1 MMGTE
6 VTIDELKQL
15 APDLIADSKDD
26 TITALIAN
34 AYQISLSDRFPK
46 SKMIDGEELPVRKMA
61 TEYMAL
67 HLLFVQGKTGQ
78 GIVSEKVDVLERHYA
93 DTTKLDWLNTSTWGQ
108 AYLRLYN
115 AYGGGS
121 SSRYVVIQ
129 H

>member
-1 MMGTE
+1 MGTE

-15 APDLIADSKDD
+15 APDLIADAKDD

-34 AYQISLSDRFPK
+34 AYQIALSDRFPK
-46 SKMIDGEELPVRKMA
+46 SKMIDGEDLHLRKMA

-67 HLLFVQGKTGQ
+67 HLLSVQGKTGQ

-93 DTTKLDWLNTSTWGQ
+93 DMTKLDWLNTSTWGQ
-108 AYLRLYN
+108 AYLRLYQ

-121 SSRYVVIQ
+121 SSKYVVIQ

>member
-1 MMGTE
+1 MMGAE

-15 APDLIADSKDD
+15 APDLIADTKDD
-26 TITALIAN
+26 TITAIIAN
-34 AYQISLSDRFPK
+34 AYQIALGDHFPK
-46 SKMIDGEELPVRKMA
+46 SKIIDGEELPVRKMA

-67 HLLFVQGKTGQ
+67 HLLSIQGKTGQ

-108 AYLRLYN
+108 AYLRIYKT
-115 AYGGGS
+115 YGGSG
-121 SSRYVVIQ
+121 SRYVVIQ

>member
-6 VTIDELKQL
+6 VTIDKLRKL

-34 AYQISLSDRFPK
+34 AYQIALSDHFPK
-46 SKMIDGEELPVRKMA
+46 SKMIDGEDLPVRKMA

-67 HLLFVQGKTGQ
+67 HLLSVQGKTGQ

-108 AYLRLYN
+108 AYLRLYKT
-115 AYGGGS
+115 YGGSG
-121 SSRYVVIQ
+121 SRYVVIQ

>member
-1 MMGTE
+1 MGTE
-6 VTIDELKQL
+6 VTIDELRKL
-15 APDLIADSKDD
+15 APSLIADSKDD

-34 AYQISLSDRFPK
+34 AYQIALSDHFPK

-61 TEYMAL
+61 TGYMAL
-67 HLLFVQGKTGQ
+67 HLLSVQGKTGQ

-108 AYLRLYN
+108 AYLRLYQT
-115 AYGGGS
+115 YGGSG
-121 SSRYVVIQ
+121 SRYVVIQ

>member
-6 VTIDELKQL
+6 VTIDELRKL
-15 APDLIADSKDD
+15 APDLIADAKDD

-34 AYQISLSDRFPK
+34 AYQIALSDRFPK
-46 SKMIDGEELPVRKMA
+46 LKMIDGEELSVRKMA
-61 TEYMAL
+61 TEYMVL
-67 HLLFVQGKTGQ
+67 HLLSVQGKTGQ

-108 AYLRLYN
+108 AYLRLYD

>member
-1 MMGTE
+1 MGVE
-6 VTIDELKQL
+6 VSIDELKQL
-15 APDLIADSKDD
+15 APDLIADTKDD

-34 AYQISLSDRFPK
+34 AYQIALSDRFPK
-46 SKMIDGEELPVRKMA
+46 SKMIDGEELLVRKMA

-67 HLLFVQGKTGQ
+67 HLLSIQGKTGQ

-108 AYLRLYN
+108 AYLRLYQT
-115 AYGGGS
+115 YGGS

>member
-1 MMGTE
+1 MGVE
-6 VTIDELKQL
+6 VSIDELKQL
-15 APDLIADSKDD
+15 VPDLIADTKDD

-34 AYQISLSDRFPK
+34 AYQIALSDRFPK
-46 SKMIDGEELPVRKMA
+46 SKMIDGEDLPVRKMA

-67 HLLFVQGKTGQ
+67 HLLSVQGKTGQ

-108 AYLRLYN
+108 AYLRLYK
-115 AYGGGS
+115 AYGGSG
-121 SSRYVVIQ
+121 SRYVVIQ

>member
-6 VTIDELKQL
+6 VTIDELRKL
-15 APDLIADSKDD
+15 APDLVADAKDD

-34 AYQISLSDRFPK
+34 AYQIALGDHFPK

-67 HLLFVQGKTGQ
+67 HLLSIQGKTGQ

-108 AYLRLYN
+108 AYLRLYQT
-115 AYGGGS
+115 YGGS

>member
-1 MMGTE
+1 MMNAE
-6 VTIDELKQL
+6 VTIDELKKL
-15 APDLIADSKDD
+15 APNLIVDAKDD

-34 AYQISLSDRFPK
+34 AYQIALSDHFPK
-46 SKMIDGEELPVRKMA
+46 SKMIDGEDLPVRKMA

-67 HLLFVQGKTGQ
+67 HLLSVQGKTGQ

-108 AYLRLYN
+108 AYLRLYKT
-115 AYGGGS
+115 YGGGG
-121 SSRYVVIQ
+121 SRYVVIQ

>member
-6 VTIDELKQL
+6 VTIDELKKL
-15 APDLIADSKDD
+15 APDLIADTKDD
-26 TITALIAN
+26 TITAIIAN
-34 AYQISLSDRFPK
+34 AYQIALGDRFPK

-67 HLLFVQGKTGQ
+67 HLLSVQGKTGQ

-108 AYLRLYN
+108 AYLRLYKT
-115 AYGGGS
+115 YGGSG
-121 SSRYVVIQ
+121 SRYMVIQ

>member
-1 MMGTE
+1 MGVE
-6 VTIDELKQL
+6 VSIDELKKL
-15 APDLIADSKDD
+15 APDLVADAKDD

-34 AYQISLSDRFPK
+34 AYQIALSDRFPK
-46 SKMIDGEELPVRKMA
+46 SKMIDGEDLHLRKMA

-67 HLLFVQGKTGQ
+67 HLLSMQGKTGQ

-108 AYLRLYN
+108 AYLRLYQT
-115 AYGGGS
+115 YGGS

>member
-1 MMGTE
+1 MGVE
-6 VTIDELKQL
+6 VTTDELKEL
-15 APDLIADSKDD
+15 APDLVADAKDD

-34 AYQISLSDRFPK
+34 AYQIALSDRFPK
-46 SKMIDGEELPVRKMA
+46 SKMIDGEDLHIRKMA

-67 HLLFVQGKTGQ
+67 HLLSMQGKTGQ

-108 AYLRLYN
+108 AYLRLYK
-115 AYGGGS
+115 AYGGGG
-121 SSRYVVIQ
+121 SRYVVIQ

>member
-15 APDLIADSKDD
+15 APDLIADTNDD

-34 AYQISLSDRFPK
+34 AYQIALSDRFPK
-46 SKMIDGEELPVRKMA
+46 SKMIDGEDLHLRKMA

-67 HLLFVQGKTGQ
+67 HLLSVQGKTGQ

-121 SSRYVVIQ
+121 SSKYVVIQ

>member
-1 MMGTE
+1 MVTE
-6 VTIDELKQL
+6 VTIDELRKL
-15 APDLIADSKDD
+15 APDLVADAKDD

-34 AYQISLSDRFPK
+34 AYQIALSDRFPK
-46 SKMIDGEELPVRKMA
+46 SKMIDGEDLHLRKMA

-67 HLLFVQGKTGQ
+67 HLLSVQGKTGQ

-93 DTTKLDWLNTSTWGQ
+93 DMTKLDWLNTSTWGQ
-108 AYLRLYN
+108 AYLRLYQ

-121 SSRYVVIQ
+121 SLRYVVIQ

>member
-1 MMGTE
+1 MGVE
-6 VTIDELKQL
+6 VTTDELKEL
-15 APDLIADSKDD
+15 APDLVADAKDD

-34 AYQISLSDRFPK
+34 AYQIALSDRLPK
-46 SKMIDGEELPVRKMA
+46 SKLIDGEDLNIRKMA

-67 HLLFVQGKTGQ
+67 HLLSVQGKTGQ

-108 AYLRLYN
+108 AYLRLYKT
-115 AYGGGS
+115 YGGGG
-121 SSRYVVIQ
+121 SRYVVIQ

>member
-6 VTIDELKQL
+6 VTIDELRKL
-15 APDLIADSKDD
+15 APDLVADAKDD

-34 AYQISLSDRFPK
+34 AYQIALSDRFPK
-46 SKMIDGEELPVRKMA
+46 SKMIDGEDLHLRKMA

-67 HLLFVQGKTGQ
+67 HLLSVQGKTGQ

-93 DTTKLDWLNTSTWGQ
+93 DTTKLDWLNTSAWGQ
-108 AYLRLYN
+108 AYLRLYQT
-115 AYGGGS
+115 YGGS

>member
-1 MMGTE
+1 MGVE
-6 VTIDELKQL
+6 VSIDELKQL
-15 APDLIADSKDD
+15 APNLIVDAKDD

-34 AYQISLSDRFPK
+34 AYQIALSDHFPK
-46 SKMIDGEELPVRKMA
+46 SKMIDGEDLPVRKMA

-67 HLLFVQGKTGQ
+67 HLLSVQGKTGQ

-108 AYLRLYN
+108 AYLRLYKT
-115 AYGGGS
+115 YGGSG
-121 SSRYVVIQ
+121 SRYVVIQ

>member
-1 MMGTE
+1 MGTE
-6 VTIDELKQL
+6 VSIDELKQL
-15 APDLIADSKDD
+15 APDLIADAKDD

-34 AYQISLSDRFPK
+34 AYQIALSDRFPK
-46 SKMIDGEELPVRKMA
+46 SKMIDGEDLHLRKMA

-67 HLLFVQGKTGQ
+67 HLLSVQGKTGQ

-108 AYLRLYN
+108 AYLRLYQ

-121 SSRYVVIQ
+121 SSRYMVIQ